1 MMQNAV
7 LARDDEVHIGGIG
20 LVDVRQRVKV
30 PPAVVFVR
38 VIPKVI
44 PRVIRRLLGLV
55 RPERAVL
62 RAPVEVDA
70 VAARVTEH
78 AVEDDANAART
89 RFLYERAKIL
99 DVAEHGVDL
108 MIVPRIVMMVALG
121 LKDGVKVDARD
132 AKIGEVVELADDPLE
147 VSAEKVVGDD
157 LLRIRVFEI
166 HGIVRPVRPND
177 RAFLAD
183 DLVPRAREPIRED
196 LIHDGVLEPIGRV
209 RALVVDRHLIRSG
222 RGAAERADAAE
233 HLFVVAVEIGAAFRR
248 DDEIV
253 P

>member
-1 MMQNAV
+1 MMQDAV
-7 LARDDEVHIGGIG
+7 LARNDEVHVSGIG
-20 LVDVRQRVKV
+20 LIDVRQGIKV

-55 RPERAVL
+55 RTERAVL

-78 AVEDDANAART
+78 AVEDDADAART
-89 RFLYERAKIL
+89 RFLYERAEIL
-99 DVAEHGVDL
+99 DVAKHGVDL
-108 MIVPRIVMMVALG
+108 MIVPCVVVMVALG
-121 LKDGVKVDARD
+121 LKDGVEVDARD
-132 AKIGEVVELADDPLE
+132 AEIGEVVEFADDPFE
-147 VSAEKVVGDD
+147 VPAEKVIGND

-166 HGIVRPVRPND
+166 HGIVRPVRSND

-183 DLVPRAREPIRED
+183 DLVPRAREAIRED
-196 LIHDGVLEPIGRV
+196 LIHDGVLEPIGCV
-209 RALVVDRHLIRSG
+209 RALVVDRDLV
-222 RGAAERADAAE
+222 RGGCGADERADAAE
-233 HLFVVAVEIGAAFRR
+233 HLFVVAVEIGAALRR
-248 DDEIV
+248 NDEIV